1 MDMTPMTNNSMDNM
15 PMNEP
20 MDNNMDNQQDG
31 MGFDNEDAEVDDPK
45 KNIQRLAGEL
55 SQALRMYNQEQPQPD
70 TDLNKYVMGMV
81 VTQAAKDMTSN
92 EKDEIIKKIQKGETD
107 VEKTQVEDNDMPME
121 CVDRKKVNE
130 INDSTISQE
139 RQGKREDKVMNNKNL
154 SKKNPFVS
162 NR

>member
-1 MDMTPMTNNSMDNM
+1 MDMTPIANDAMDNM

-20 MDNNMDNQQDG
+20 MDNQQDG
-31 MGFDNEDAEVDDPK
+31 IGFDNEEGEGDDPK

-107 VEKTQVEDNDMPME
+107 VEKTPVEDNDMPME
-121 CVDRKKVNE
+121 CVDKKKVNE

-139 RQGKREDKVMNNKNL
+139 RQGKREDKNMNNNTV

>member
-1 MDMTPMTNNSMDNM
+1 MDMTPMANDAMDNM

-20 MDNNMDNQQDG
+20 MDNQQDG
-31 MGFDNEDAEVDDPK
+31 IGFDNEEGEGDDPK

-107 VEKTQVEDNDMPME
+107 VEKTPVEDNDMPME
-121 CVDRKKVNE
+121 CVDKKKVNE

-139 RQGKREDKVMNNKNL
+139 RQGKREDKNMNNNTV

>member
-1 MDMTPMTNNSMDNM
+1 MDMTPMANDAMDNM

-20 MDNNMDNQQDG
+20 MDNQQDG
-31 MGFDNEDAEVDDPK
+31 IGFDNEEGEGDDPK

-107 VEKTQVEDNDMPME
+107 VEKTPVEDNDMPMD
-121 CVDRKKVNE
+121 CVDKKKVNE

-139 RQGKREDKVMNNKNL
+139 RQGKRENKNMNNKTI

>member
-1 MDMTPMTNNSMDNM
+1 MDMTPMANDAMDNM

-20 MDNNMDNQQDG
+20 MDNQQDG
-31 MGFDNEDAEVDDPK
+31 IGFDNEEGEGDDPK

-107 VEKTQVEDNDMPME
+107 VEKTPVEDNDMPME
-121 CVDRKKVNE
+121 CVDKKKVNE

-139 RQGKREDKVMNNKNL
+139 RQGKRENKNMNNKTI